1 MDTIKIQKPLKE
13 NDTLIQIQN
22 ITKEFRVGETM
33 VQILHGINMEI
44 KMGEFVIIFGP
55 SGCGKSTLLHT
66 LLGLEKP
73 TGGKILMNGQDYY
86 AMNEDER
93 GLYRRHNVGMIY
105 QQSLWINSLKVFEN
119 VGFPLHL
126 LGIDEDKIE
135 AKVQDVLGI
144 VGMQKWYDYIP
155 TELSSG
161 QQQKIN
167 LARALIINP
176 LLIVADEPT
185 GNLDTVSGRELLD
198 TFMKLRDMK
207 KTIIMVTH
215 DLEYLKYA
223 TKVYNMVDGV
233 IVEELS
239 GQKDGKVLSGIK
251 SKKEVNGHMAESDVR
266 DKNFLGKYN
275 K

>member
-1 MDTIKIQKPLKE
+1 MDTTEKSPSDKQI
-13 NDTLIQIQN
+13 LIQIQQL
-22 ITKEFRVGETM
+22 TKSFMVGETT
-33 VQILHGINMEI
+33 VQILHGINLEI
-44 KMGEFVIIFGP
+44 RKGEFVIIFGP

-66 LLGLEKP
+66 ILGLEHP
-73 TGGKILMNGQDYY
+73 TEGKVLMGGHDYY

-105 QQSLWINSLKVFEN
+105 QQSLWINSLKVNEN
-119 VGFPLHL
+119 VGFPLQL
-126 LGIDEDKIE
+126 LGYDEDKID
-135 AKVQDVLGI
+135 AKVKEVLTI
-144 VGMQKWYDYIP
+144 VGMLKWYDYTP

-167 LARALIINP
+167 LARALIIDP
-176 LLIVADEPT
+176 LIIVADEPT
-185 GNLDTVSGRELLD
+185 GNLDTVSGRELLE
-198 TFMKLRDMK
+198 TFMKLREMQ

-223 TKVYNMVDGV
+223 TKIYHMVDGI

-239 GQKDGKVLSGIK
+239 PQRDAKTLEGYK
-251 SKKEVNGHMAESDVR
+251 SKKEVNGRIEDSDVR
-266 DKNFLGKYN
+266 DKAFLDKFN

>member
-126 LGIDEDKIE
+126 LGI
-135 AKVQDVLGI
+135 

-223 TKVYNMVDGV
+223 TKVYHMVDGV

>member
-1 MDTIKIQKPLKE
+1 
-13 NDTLIQIQN
+13 
-22 ITKEFRVGETM
+22 
-33 VQILHGINMEI
+33 
-44 KMGEFVIIFGP
+44 
-55 SGCGKSTLLHT
+55 
-66 LLGLEKP
+66 
-73 TGGKILMNGQDYY
+73 
-86 AMNEDER
+86 
-93 GLYRRHNVGMIY
+93 MIY

-126 LGIDEDKIE
+126 LGMDEDKIE

-223 TKVYNMVDGV
+223 TKVYHMVDGV

>member
-223 TKVYNMVDGV
+223 TKVYHMVDGV